1 VGVVDIDTKLQ
12 YQNAAAAGTG
22 MILTADGQ
30 VLTNNHVV
38 EGATSIKVTVVSTG
52 KTYSA
57 VVLGTDPTDDV
68 ALLKMQDASGLQTV
82 DLGTSSGLN
91 VGDVVTSVGNA
102 QGVGGTPTVASG
114 TITGLDQDITASD
127 PNGANAEQLN
137 GLIETNANMQPGMS
151 GGPLYDNDGKV
162 VGMNTAGSSSGPR
175 RRRGGTPAAS
185 GDNYAI
191 PVDHALA
198 IVKQIQ
204 SGQETDTIHIGYDG
218 FLGVEVSQDTSST
231 PGAVISQILDGTP
244 AANTDLQ
251 AGDVITGID
260 DTKVTDAASLGTV
273 MDAHKPG
280 DSVKV
285 TWVDTDGKQQTA
297 TVTLATAPPD

>member
-1 VGVVDIDTKLQ
+1 
-12 YQNAAAAGTG
+12 
-22 MILTADGQ
+22 MILTADGE
-30 VLTNNHVV
+30 VLTNNHVI

-68 ALLKMQDASGLQTV
+68 ALIKIQNASGLQTV
-82 DLGTSSGLN
+82 AMGTSTGLN
-91 VGDVVTSVGNA
+91 VGDAVTSVGNA
-102 QGVGGTPTVASG
+102 QGVGGTPTVAGG

-137 GLIETNANMQPGMS
+137 DLIETNANMQPGMS

-204 SGQETDTIHIGYDG
+204 SGQETDTVHIGYDG
-218 FLGVEVSQDTSST
+218 FLGVEVSQDNAST
-231 PGAVISQILDGTP
+231 PGAVISQVLDGTP
-244 AANTDLQ
+244 AANTALE

-260 DTKVTDAASLGTV
+260 GTKVTDANSLGTV
-273 MDAHKPG
+273 LDAHKPG

>member
-12 YQNAAAAGTG
+12 YQNASAAGTG
-22 MILTADGQ
+22 MILTADGE

-38 EGATSIKVTVVSTG
+38 EGATTIKVTVVSTG
-52 KTYSA
+52 KTYNA

-68 ALLKMQDASGLQTV
+68 ALIKMQNASGLQTV
-82 DLGTSSGLN
+82 NVGTSTGLN

-114 TITGLDQDITASD
+114 TVTALDQDITASD
-127 PNGANAEQLN
+127 PSGTNPEQLS

-151 GGPLYDNDGKV
+151 GGPLYNDSGKV

-175 RRRGGTPAAS
+175 RRRGGTPTAS

-198 IVKQIQ
+198 IVKQVE
-204 SGQETDTIHIGYDG
+204 SGQETDTVHIGYDG
-218 FLGVEVSQDTSST
+218 FLGVEVSQDESST
-231 PGAVISQILDGTP
+231 PGAVVGQVLDGTP
-244 AANTDLQ
+244 AADTSLQ

-260 DTKVTDAASLGTV
+260 DTKVTDAASLGTA

-280 DSVKV
+280 DKVKV
-285 TWVDTDGKQQTA
+285 SWVDGNGQQQSASVQLT
-297 TVTLATAPPD
+297 TAPPD